1 MRRCLLFLLLFFCLL
16 CLASCQT
23 RAVETEKMDLSP
35 MINPV
40 LQLKPD
46 NSQFVIKTDIVDV
59 YDVVENS
66 TQYLLAWELWQG
78 YAEALETTLQDIG
91 AYVDGS

>member
-1 MRRCLLFLLLFFCLL
+1 MR
-16 CLASCQT
+16 
-23 RAVETEKMDLSP
+23 
-35 MINPV
+35 
-40 LQLKPD
+40 PD